1 MNTRLLALAALTA
14 ALSMSA
20 ACGSQGGGNP
30 AAPVA
35 ANETATDMT
44 SETPSAEA
52 SESPTATG
60 SPSPS
65 VSGTPVGA
73 GCSSLPA
80 SGKGS
85 PAELAKVPVGTAISD
100 IPMLSTLARVVKKA
114 GLTETLNSA
123 QDITVFAPTNDAF
136 NKIPKNQLDQLMSNR
151 KSLRG
156 LLAYHVVKGRKAP
169 ADMHGQ
175 LTTLEGRKLT
185 VSGSDSTLKVNDAT
199 VTCGNIATSNATI
212 YAVDKV
218 LMPR

>member
-20 ACGSQGGGNP
+20 ACGSQGDNT

-44 SETPSAEA
+44 TETPSPEA
-52 SESPTATG
+52 SESV

-65 VSGTPVGA
+65 ASPAVSGTPVGA

-85 PAELAKVPVGTAISD
+85 PAELAKVPVGTALADVPS
-100 IPMLSTLARVVKKA
+100 LSTLARVVKKA
-114 GLTETLNSA
+114 GLAETLNSA
-123 QDITVFAPTNDAF
+123 QDITVFAPTNEAF
-136 NKIPKNQLDQLMSNR
+136 SKIPKSQLDQMMSNR

-156 LLAYHVVKGRKAP
+156 LLAYHVVKGRKTP

-175 LTTLEGRKLT
+175 LTSLEGRKLT
-185 VSGSDSTLKVNDAT
+185 VSGSDSNLKVNDAA
-199 VTCGNIATSNATI
+199 VSCGNIATSNATV
-212 YAVDKV
+212 YTVDKV

>member
-20 ACGSQGGGNP
+20 ACGSQGGGSP

-35 ANETATDMT
+35 ANETATDT
-44 SETPSAEA
+44 ASETPSEEA
-52 SESPTATG
+52 SETPTASPSPTAT
-60 SPSPS
+60 
-65 VSGTPVGA
+65 GTPVGA

-100 IPMLSTLARVVKKA
+100 IPSLSTLARVVKKA
-114 GLTETLNSA
+114 GLAETLNSA
-123 QDITVFAPTNDAF
+123 QDITVFAPTNEAF
-136 NKIPKNQLDQLMSNR
+136 NKIPKSQLDQLMSNR

-169 ADMHGQ
+169 ADMHGK
-175 LTTLEGRKLT
+175 LTSLEGRKLT
-185 VSGSDSTLKVNDAT
+185 VSGSDSSLKVNDAT
-199 VTCGNIATSNATI
+199 VTCGNIATSNATV

>member
-20 ACGSQGGGNP
+20 ACGSQGGNS

-44 SETPSAEA
+44 TETPSAEA
-52 SESPTATG
+52 SESVT
-60 SPSPS
+60 PSPS
-65 VSGTPVGA
+65 ASPAVSGTPVGA

-85 PAELAKVPVGTAISD
+85 PAELAKVPVGTALAD
-100 IPMLSTLARVVKKA
+100 IPSLSTLARVVKKA
-114 GLTETLNSA
+114 GLAETLNSA

-136 NKIPKNQLDQLMSNR
+136 SKIPKSQLDQMMSNR

-169 ADMHGQ
+169 ADMHGE
-175 LTTLEGRKLT
+175 LTSLEGRKLT
-185 VSGSDSTLKVNDAT
+185 VSGSDSSLKVNDAA
-199 VTCGNIATSNATI
+199 VTCGNIATSNATV
-212 YAVDKV
+212 YTVDKV

>member
-20 ACGSQGGGNP
+20 ACGSQGGSP

-35 ANETATDMT
+35 ANETATDMASET
-44 SETPSAEA
+44 PSEAASETPSASA
-52 SESPTATG
+52 SPTAT
-60 SPSPS
+60 
-65 VSGTPVGA
+65 GTPVGA

-85 PAELAKVPVGTAISD
+85 PAELAKVPVGTALSD
-100 IPMLSTLARVVKKA
+100 IPSLSTLARVVKKA
-114 GLTETLNSA
+114 GLAETLNSA
-123 QDITVFAPTNDAF
+123 QDITVFAPTNEAF
-136 NKIPKNQLDQLMSNR
+136 NKIPKSQLDQLMSNR

-175 LTTLEGRKLT
+175 LTSLEGRKLT
-185 VSGSDSTLKVNDAT
+185 VSGSDSSLKVNDAT
-199 VTCGNIATSNATI
+199 VTCGNIATSNATV

>member
-35 ANETATDMT
+35 ANETATDMASET
-44 SETPSAEA
+44 PSEGASETPSASA
-52 SESPTATG
+52 SPTAT
-60 SPSPS
+60 
-65 VSGTPVGA
+65 GTPVGA

-100 IPMLSTLARVVKKA
+100 IPSLSTLARVVKKA
-114 GLTETLNSA
+114 GLAETLNSA
-123 QDITVFAPTNDAF
+123 QDITVFAPTNEAF
-136 NKIPKNQLDQLMSNR
+136 NKIPKSQLDQLLSNR

-175 LTTLEGRKLT
+175 LTSLEGRKLT
-185 VSGSDSTLKVNDAT
+185 VSGSDSSLKVNDAT
-199 VTCGNIATSNATI
+199 VTCGNIATSNATV

>member
-35 ANETATDMT
+35 ANETATDMA

-52 SESPTATG
+52 SESPSA
-60 SPSPS
+60 SPS
-65 VSGTPVGA
+65 VTGSPVGA

-85 PAELAKVPVGTAISD
+85 PAELAKVPVGTALSD
-100 IPMLSTLARVVKKA
+100 IPSLSTLARVVKKA
-114 GLTETLNSA
+114 GLAETLNSA

-136 NKIPKNQLDQLMSNR
+136 SKIPKSQLEQLMSNR

-169 ADMHGQ
+169 ADMHGE
-175 LTTLEGRKLT
+175 LTSLEGRKLT
-185 VSGSDSTLKVNDAT
+185 VSGSDSSLKVNDAA
-199 VTCGNIATSNATI
+199 VTCGNIATSNATV
-212 YAVDKV
+212 YEVDKV
-218 LMPR
+218 LMPK

>member
-1 MNTRLLALAALTA
+1 MNTRVLALAALTA

-35 ANETATDMT
+35 ANETATDMA

-52 SESPTATG
+52 SEAASAT
-60 SPSPS
+60 PSPS
-65 VSGTPVGA
+65 VSGSPVGA

-85 PAELAKVPVGTAISD
+85 PAELAKVPVGTALAD
-100 IPMLSTLARVVKKA
+100 IPSLSTLARVVKKA
-114 GLTETLNSA
+114 GLAQTLNSA
-123 QDITVFAPTNDAF
+123 QDITVFAPTNEAF
-136 NKIPKNQLDQLMSNR
+136 NKIPKSQLDQLLTNR

-156 LLAYHVVKGRKAP
+156 LLAYHVVKGRKGP

-175 LTTLEGRKLT
+175 LTSLEGRKLT
-185 VSGSDSTLKVNDAT
+185 VSGSDSSLKVNDAA

-212 YAVDKV
+212 YQVDKV

>member
-20 ACGSQGGGNP
+20 ACGSQGGGSP

-35 ANETATDMT
+35 ANETATDMASET
-44 SETPSAEA
+44 PSEAASETPSASA
-52 SESPTATG
+52 SPTAT
-60 SPSPS
+60 
-65 VSGTPVGA
+65 GTPVGA

-85 PAELAKVPVGTAISD
+85 PAELAKVPVGTALSD
-100 IPMLSTLARVVKKA
+100 IPSLSTLARVVKKA
-114 GLTETLNSA
+114 GLAETLNSA
-123 QDITVFAPTNDAF
+123 QDITVFAPTNEAF
-136 NKIPKNQLDQLMSNR
+136 NKIPKSQLDQLMSNR

-175 LTTLEGRKLT
+175 LTSLEGRKLT

-199 VTCGNIATSNATI
+199 VTCGNIATSNATV

>member
-20 ACGSQGGGNP
+20 ACGTQGGGNS

-35 ANETATDMT
+35 ANETATEMA

-52 SESPTATG
+52 SESPSA

-73 GCSSLPA
+73 GCSALPA

-100 IPMLSTLARVVKKA
+100 IPLLSTLARVVKKA
-114 GLTETLNSA
+114 GLAETLNSA

-136 NKIPKNQLDQLMSNR
+136 NKIPKSQLDQLMSNR

-185 VSGSDSTLKVNDAT
+185 VSGSDSTLKVNDAA

>member
-35 ANETATDMT
+35 ANETATEMP
-44 SETPSAEA
+44 SETPSPEA
-52 SESPTATG
+52 SETVSA

-65 VSGTPVGA
+65 VSGSPVGA
-73 GCSSLPA
+73 GCSSLPV

-100 IPMLSTLARVVKKA
+100 IPSLSTLASVVKKA
-114 GLTETLNSA
+114 GLVETLNSA
-123 QDITVFAPTNDAF
+123 KDITVFAPTNDAF
-136 NKIPKNQLDQLMSNR
+136 GKIPKNQLDQLMSNR

-156 LLAYHVVKGRKAP
+156 LLAYHVVKGRKTP
-169 ADMHGQ
+169 ADMRGK
-175 LTTLEGRKLT
+175 LATLEGRKLD
-185 VSGSDSTLKVNDAT
+185 VSGSDSSLKVNDAA

-212 YAVDKV
+212 YQVDKV
-218 LMPR
+218 LTPR

>member
-20 ACGSQGGGNP
+20 ACGSQGDNT

-35 ANETATDMT
+35 ANETATEMP
-44 SETPSAEA
+44 SETPSPEA
-52 SESPTATG
+52 SETVSA

-65 VSGTPVGA
+65 VSGSPVGA
-73 GCSSLPA
+73 GCSSLPV

-100 IPMLSTLARVVKKA
+100 IPSLSTLASVVKKA
-114 GLTETLNSA
+114 GLVETLNSA
-123 QDITVFAPTNDAF
+123 KDITVFAPTNDAF
-136 NKIPKNQLDQLMSNR
+136 GKIPKNQLDQLMSNR

-156 LLAYHVVKGRKAP
+156 LLAYHVVKGRKTP
-169 ADMHGQ
+169 ADMRGK
-175 LTTLEGRKLT
+175 LATLEGRKLD
-185 VSGSDSTLKVNDAT
+185 VSGSDSSLKVNDAA

-212 YAVDKV
+212 YQVDKV
-218 LMPR
+218 LTPR